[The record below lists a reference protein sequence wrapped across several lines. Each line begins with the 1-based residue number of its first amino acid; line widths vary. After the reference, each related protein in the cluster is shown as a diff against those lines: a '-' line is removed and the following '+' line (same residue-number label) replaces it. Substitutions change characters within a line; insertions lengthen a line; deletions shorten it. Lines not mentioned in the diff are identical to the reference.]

1 MRTVNISFSVCFVF
15 MLFHPGCREQ
25 SVPAE
30 EWKDPRT
37 YQWAVDT
44 IALPGSFQ
52 TSMSRIWGY
61 SAENVYTVGHN
72 FSPGPGTMY
81 RFNGT
86 TWNTTGFHTGEGGPI
101 TGALELTDII
111 GFLETEVWIVGARTY
126 SNWNPPPN
134 FLDSTL
140 ILQFNGNFWKEHA
153 VPTGRGLECIGG
165 TSSSDL
171 WTGGADGT
179 LYHYNGTVWKRHY
192 LPVSYTLDRTFYIRD
207 IDFPYM
213 LCYKYDP
220 PSGFSSSY
228 ILRYQNGEWTPMD
241 SSGYGM
247 PKLNFRWGNSDL
259 WTSPQGT
266 TYSCGEDGVFR
277 LENGTWKNILKTD
290 RSITRM
296 SGTSDENIYAVGYP
310 GRVYHFNG
318 TDWHL
323 FEQFNGLPIIMHS
336 VWCDQKNVF
345 AMGVL
350 QDANFATKTVV
361 LRGK

>member
-1 MRTVNISFSVCFVF
+1 MF
-15 MLFHPGCREQ
+15 MLIHPGCREQ

-52 TSMSRIWGY
+52 TSMSRIWGF

-72 FSPGPGTMY
+72 FASTAGTMY
-81 RFNGT
+81 RFNGS
-86 TWNTTGFHTGEGGPI
+86 TWSTTGFHVREGGPI
-101 TGALELTDII
+101 TGALELRSVL
-111 GFLETEVWIVGARTY
+111 GFPSGDLWVVGSRTY
-126 SNWNPPPN
+126 ANGNPPPN
-134 FLDSTL
+134 YLDSSL
-140 ILQFNGNFWKEHA
+140 ILQYNGTVWKEHT

-192 LPVSYTLDRTFYIRD
+192 LPVSYELNNTFIIKD
-207 IDFPYM
+207 IEYPYM
-213 LCYKYDP
+213 LCSKYDT
-220 PSGFSSSY
+220 PSGFSASY
-228 ILRYQNGEWTPMD
+228 ILKYLNGKWTPMD

-277 LENGTWKNILKTD
+277 LENDTWKKIIDTD
-290 RSITRM
+290 RSLTRI
-296 SGTSDENIYAVGYP
+296 SGTSDDNIFAVGFP
-310 GRVYHFNG
+310 GRIYHFNG
-318 TDWHL
+318 TDWLL
-323 FEQFNGLPIIMHS
+323 FEKFNGTSIHLQD
-336 VWCDQKNVF
+336 VWCNKIGTFIVGF
-345 AMGVL
+345 L
-350 QDANFATKTVV
+350 QDESFATKSIV